1 MTELERRAV
10 LAMWSFQG
18 VGAIGLDTL
27 EALVPKRQWLTL
39 PLRELVALAD
49 LKADVRERVLACGSL
64 EARADRFETR
74 LKQTGQRVCFEGD
87 REYPSRLA
95 GVRGAPPLLFYK
107 GPGAVARPR
116 AHVAIVGTRH
126 PDKDW
131 EKWTVGLSRTCAE
144 QGLVVASGGAEGIDT
159 AAHLGALRG
168 KGVTWAFV
176 ASGLEE
182 IDAAPRAIVGPV
194 LAAGGTVF
202 SEYPPDVRANAG
214 LFVQRNRLISG
225 SADAIVLVRGK
236 EDSGA
241 RHTAEA
247 ARRQQRALLAVPGNP
262 RETGA
267 ELCRDFLRIGALPC
281 FDVSD
286 VLTAVGLVEMTAVP
300 EELEERGPVSDDS
313 RAVFEALPRGIFDM
327 ELAVAAVPQ
336 KSSGAV
342 AAALMELELASW
354 LVTRS
359 GRRYEKRE

>member
-27 EALVPKRQWLTL
+27 EALVPKSQWLAL

-49 LKADVRERVLACGSL
+49 LKTDVRERVLSCGSL
-64 EARADRFETR
+64 EAQADRFETR
-74 LKQTGQRVCFEGD
+74 LKKTGQRVCFEGD

-95 GVRGAPPLLFYK
+95 GVRGAPPLLFFK

-116 AHVAIVGTRH
+116 AHVGIVGARH
-126 PDKDW
+126 PDKEW
-131 EKWTVGLSRTCAE
+131 AKWTVGFSRTCVE
-144 QGLVVASGGAEGIDT
+144 QGLVVVSGGAEGIDT

-176 ASGLEE
+176 ASGLEQ
-182 IDAAPRAIVGPV
+182 IDAAPREIVGPV
-194 LAAGGTVF
+194 LDNGGTVF
-202 SEYPPDVRANAG
+202 SEYPPDVRAKEG
-214 LFVQRNRLISG
+214 LFVQRNRLIAG
-225 SADAIVLVRGK
+225 SADATVLVRGK

-247 ARRQQRALLAVPGNP
+247 ARRQHRPLLAVPGNP
-262 RETGA
+262 IERGA
-267 ELCRDFLRIGALPC
+267 ELCRDALRSGALPC

-286 VLTAVGLVEMTAVP
+286 VLAAVGLVEMAAVP
-300 EELEERGPVSDDS
+300 EALEEKGPVSDDS

-327 ELAVAAVPQ
+327 ELAVSAVPQ